1 MATNQNR
8 TIVHS
13 RDYSSVRLEVYS
25 TGAAYFRWI
34 IDPERDFSRDL
45 LRITK
50 AAELLESG
58 YLDKIAN
65 LLQDEDA
72 QLVTSLRKP
81 ELLEYTAAR
90 SEVAFKYILDSE
102 LSPEAKLIYL
112 ISLTNLQYPLG
123 TEELD
128 VIFEKRPNPRA
139 EWKSHVTAFKLDE
152 KQLIRYSLMPGFYS
166 PEQFKD
172 KTLAGYKR
180 ISLTSAFICSEK
192 SVTHGEFMDAHRED
206 PFIPHLLVNPN
217 WHLFENVPARLLKD
231 LRPAD
236 YVRFMEYFARE
247 TPSELIDWK
256 RKRFDEGVIPYSEA
270 KAKSSARL
278 QNGNFSGW
286 NDVIVNLSFEEA
298 SEFLKILKEP
308 NGFGSITSGADKR
321 LSPLLA
327 YYFAEGGRSKL
338 NELVQHII
346 ENGPGIRRDFYRGT
360 TLQLNWS
367 NPYSASTSSKPNIAP
382 YVKALAGEHAEYPLD
397 WSLASL

>member
-13 RDYSSVRLEVYS
+13 KDYSSVRLDVYS

-34 IDPERDFSRDL
+34 IDPERDFSRDI
-45 LRITK
+45 LRVTN
-50 AAELLESG
+50 ASELMESG
-58 YLDKIAN
+58 YLNKIAN
-65 LLQDEDA
+65 LLQDEQA

-81 ELLEYTAAR
+81 ELLEYSAAR
-90 SEVAFKYILDSE
+90 SEIGFKYILDSSLE
-102 LSPEAKLIYL
+102 PEAKLIYL
-112 ISLTNLQYPLG
+112 ISLVNLKYPLS

-128 VIFEKRPNPRA
+128 VIFEKRPNPRD
-139 EWKSHVTAFKLDE
+139 EWESHVTAFKLDE

-192 SVTHGEFMDAHRED
+192 SVTHGEFMESHQDD
-206 PFIPHLLVNPN
+206 YFVPHLVVNPN

-236 YVRFMEYFARE
+236 YVRFMEYFAQD

-256 RKRFDEGVIPYSEA
+256 RKRFDAGITPHSES
-270 KAKSSARL
+270 KAKSSAKL
-278 QNGNFSGW
+278 QSGNFSGW
-286 NDVIVNLSFEEA
+286 LDVITCLSTEEA
-298 SEFLKILKEP
+298 GEFLELLKEP
-308 NGFGSITSGADKR
+308 NGFGSFTSGADKR
-321 LSPLLA
+321 LSPLIA
-327 YYFAEGGRSKL
+327 YYFAEGGKSKV

-360 TLQLNWS
+360 TLQLNWK
-367 NPYSASTSSKPNIAP
+367 NPYSASESSKPNMAP
-382 YVKALAGEHAEYPLD
+382 YVKALEGEHKEYPLD